1 MLILTLAEKGGD
13 SKDLSFDKTE
23 IRVGRVRDND
33 IVLPKGNVSK
43 HHCRLLL
50 QSGQLVVEDMGST
63 NGTYVNGRKITE
75 ATSLGTTDKVFV
87 GDFVIRVGSGARA
100 AESPI
105 SLTPPP
111 YSPSAPEAG
120 SLSSALPRRPPPPS
134 AAPCR
139 NRRRSRRPKRAAR
152 RHARPRPNTAPRDA
166 PSGSSNSVRPRQVA
180 LP

>member
-87 GDFVIRVGSGARA
+87 GDFVIRVA
-100 AESPI
+100 
-105 SLTPPP
+105 
-111 YSPSAPEAG
+111 
-120 SLSSALPRRPPPPS
+120 RRPAAAAAAPPAAA
-134 AAPCR
+134 AAPCPA
-139 NRRRSRRPKRAAR
+139 RSR
-152 RHARPRPNTAPRDA
+152 
-166 PSGSSNSVRPRQVA
+166 
-180 LP
+180 